1 MQPLKIGFVMDP
13 LETINPEKDTT
24 LALMLEAQ
32 SRGWKLFYF
41 TLNTIEIKN
50 DSAYGLF
57 KSIEVNTDSTDWY
70 NVKQEHYDALH
81 NLDIILMRKDPPF
94 NTEYIIST
102 YILEKA
108 EKEGVLVLN
117 KPSALRNANEKIY
130 ASNFTE
136 CSPPTIITRSKA
148 SILTFLKK
156 HGKIILKPVDKMGG
170 KSVFVVNQN
179 DPNTFVIIEEITKNE
194 TEFVVAQVYISEIE
208 SSGDKRILLINGE
221 PIKFG
226 ISRFPQGHDHRG
238 NMAVGGKVK
247 GFKLTERDLWICS
260 QIKDELISQ
269 GLFFVGLDVIG
280 DYMTEINVTSPTGVN
295 EISQSCGENV
305 ARLTIDA
312 LQKLYNVHL
321 TTRAS
326 NLNEDK

>member
-13 LETINPEKDTT
+13 LETINPNKDATM
-24 LALMLEAQ
+24 ALMLEAQ
-32 SRGWKLFYF
+32 FRGWELFYF
-41 TLNTIEIKN
+41 TLNTIEIKD
-50 DSAYGLF
+50 DSAYGLI
-57 KSIEVNTDSTDWY
+57 KSIEVNTDSTSWY
-70 NVKQEHYDALH
+70 KVKQEYYDTLQK
-81 NLDIILMRKDPPF
+81 LDIILMRKDPPF

-156 HGKIILKPVDKMGG
+156 HTKIILKPVDKMGG
-170 KSVFVVNQN
+170 KSIFVVNQN
-179 DPNTFVIIEEITKNE
+179 DPNTYVIIEEITKNE
-194 TEFVVAQVYISEIE
+194 TEFVVAQVYISDIKI
-208 SSGDKRILLINGE
+208 SGDKRILLINGE
-221 PIKFG
+221 PIKHG
-226 ISRFPQGHDHRG
+226 ISRFPQGYDHRG
-238 NMAVGGKVK
+238 NMAVGATVQ
-247 GFKLTERDLWICS
+247 GFKLTERDLWICA

-295 EISQSCGENV
+295 EISKSCGENI
-305 ARLTIDA
+305 AKLILDS
-312 LQKLYNVHL
+312 LQTLYELHL
-321 TTRAS
+321 TKRSS
-326 NLNEDK
+326 NRNEDS